1 MSKFKFS
8 MEKVLDWRSDTEET
22 KKINLGDAERE
33 KFRQDSFLQDM
44 IQENIKIKNESLT
57 TTRIDIL
64 RRQNMYKV
72 MLDERII
79 QQKNQVEIAI
89 KSVET
94 ARLEL
99 MEAHKEKKVM
109 EKLKEKEFNLVTS
122 LEKSEEQ
129 KQLDEMATLSY
140 GRSYY

>member
-1 MSKFKFS
+1 

-22 KKINLGDAERE
+22 KKKNLGDAERE
-33 KFRQDSFLQDM
+33 KVQQDSLLKDM

-109 EKLKEKEFNLVTS
+109 EKLKEKEFNLLAS
-122 LEKSEEQ
+122 QEKSEEQ

>member
-33 KFRQDSFLQDM
+33 RFRQDSFLQDM

>member
-1 MSKFKFS
+1 

-22 KKINLGDAERE
+22 KKKHLGDAERE
-33 KFRQDSFLQDM
+33 KFHQESLLQEL

-64 RRQNMYKV
+64 RRQNMYKM
-72 MLDERII
+72 MLDERIV
-79 QQKNQVEIAI
+79 QQKNQVDVSV

-109 EKLKEKEFNLVTS
+109 EKLKEKEFLLVTS
-122 LEKSEEQ
+122 LEKSQEQ

-140 GRSYY
+140 GRSAY

>member
-1 MSKFKFS
+1 

-33 KFRQDSFLQDM
+33 RFRQDSFLQDM

-57 TTRIDIL
+57 TKCIDIL

-72 MLDERII
+72 ILDERII

-89 KSVET
+89 KTVET

>member
-22 KKINLGDAERE
+22 KKKNLGDAERE
-33 KFRQDSFLQDM
+33 KVQQDSLLKDM

-109 EKLKEKEFNLVTS
+109 EKLKEKEFNLLAS
-122 LEKSEEQ
+122 QEKSEEQ

>member
-1 MSKFKFS
+1 

-33 KFRQDSFLQDM
+33 RFRQDSFLQDM

-64 RRQNMYKV
+64 RRQNMYNV

-89 KSVET
+89 KTVET

>member
-1 MSKFKFS
+1 

-33 KFRQDSFLQDM
+33 KFQQESFLKDM

-79 QQKNQVEIAI
+79 QQKNQVEIAT

-109 EKLKEKEFNLVTS
+109 EKLKEKEFNLLTS

>member
-1 MSKFKFS
+1 

-22 KKINLGDAERE
+22 KKKHLGDAERE
-33 KFRQDSFLQDM
+33 KFRQESLLQEL

-79 QQKNQVEIAI
+79 QQKNQVDSSI

-109 EKLKEKEFNLVTS
+109 EKLKEKEFLLVTS
-122 LEKSEEQ
+122 LEKSQEQ
-129 KQLDEMATLSY
+129 RQLDEMATLSY
-140 GRSYY
+140 GRSSY

>member
-1 MSKFKFS
+1 
-8 MEKVLDWRSDTEET
+8 MEKVLDWRSDTEEA
-22 KKINLGDAERE
+22 KKKNLGDAQRE
-33 KFRQDSFLQDM
+33 KSQQEAVLKEM

-79 QQKNQVEIAI
+79 QQKNQVEIAT
-89 KSVET
+89 KLVET

-99 MEAHKEKKVM
+99 MEAHKDKKIM
-109 EKLKEKEFNLVTS
+109 EKLKEKEFNLLLS
-122 LEKSEEQ
+122 QEKNEEQ
-129 KQLDEMATLSY
+129 KQLDEMVTLSY
-140 GRSYY
+140 GKSYY

>member
-1 MSKFKFS
+1 MSKFMFS

-22 KKINLGDAERE
+22 KKINLGEAERE
-33 KFRQDSFLQDM
+33 KFRQESFLHDM

-79 QQKNQVEIAI
+79 QQKNQVEIAL

-109 EKLKEKEFNLVTS
+109 EKLKEKEFNLITS

>member
-1 MSKFKFS
+1 MNKFKFS

-22 KKINLGDAERE
+22 KKKYLGDAERE
-33 KFRQDSFLQDM
+33 KFHQESLLQEL

-64 RRQNMYKV
+64 RRQNMYKM
-72 MLDERII
+72 MLDERIV
-79 QQKNQVEIAI
+79 QQKNQVDVSV

-109 EKLKEKEFNLVTS
+109 EKLKEKEFLLVTS
-122 LEKSEEQ
+122 LEKSQEQ

-140 GRSYY
+140 GRSAY

>member
-1 MSKFKFS
+1 

-22 KKINLGDAERE
+22 KKKEFGDAERE
-33 KFRQDSFLQDM
+33 KFRQDSLLQDM
-44 IQENIKIKNESLT
+44 VQENIKIKNESLT

-72 MLDERII
+72 MLDERIV
-79 QQKNQVEIAI
+79 QQKNQVDIS
-89 KSVET
+89 KKLVET

-109 EKLKEKEFNLVTS
+109 EKLKEKEFLLVTS

-140 GRSYY
+140 GRSFY

>member
-1 MSKFKFS
+1 
-8 MEKVLDWRSDTEET
+8 MEKVLDWRSDTEEA
-22 KKINLGDAERE
+22 KKKNLGDAQRE
-33 KFRQDSFLQDM
+33 KSQQEAVLKEM

-79 QQKNQVEIAI
+79 QQKNQVETAT
-89 KSVET
+89 KLVET

-99 MEAHKEKKVM
+99 MEAHKDKKIM
-109 EKLKEKEFNLVTS
+109 EKLKEKEFNLLLS
-122 LEKSEEQ
+122 QEKNEEQ
-129 KQLDEMATLSY
+129 KQLDEMVTLSY
-140 GRSYY
+140 GKSYY

>member
-8 MEKVLDWRSDTEET
+8 MEKVLDWRSDTEEA
-22 KKINLGDAERE
+22 KKKSLGDAQRE
-33 KFRQDSFLQDM
+33 KSQQELVLKEM

-79 QQKNQVEIAI
+79 QQKNQVETAT
-89 KSVET
+89 KLVET

-99 MEAHKEKKVM
+99 MEAHKDKKIM
-109 EKLKEKEFNLVTS
+109 EKLKEKEFNLLMTQ
-122 LEKSEEQ
+122 EKNEEQ

-140 GRSYY
+140 GKSYY

>member
-1 MSKFKFS
+1 

-33 KFRQDSFLQDM
+33 RFRQDSFLQDM

>member
-1 MSKFKFS
+1 

-22 KKINLGDAERE
+22 KKKYLGDAERE
-33 KFRQDSFLQDM
+33 KFHQESLLQEL

-72 MLDERII
+72 MLDERIV
-79 QQKNQVEIAI
+79 QQKNQVDVSV

-109 EKLKEKEFNLVTS
+109 EKLKEKEFLLVTS
-122 LEKSEEQ
+122 LEKSQEQ

-140 GRSYY
+140 GRSAY

>member
-33 KFRQDSFLQDM
+33 KFQQESFLKDM

-79 QQKNQVEIAI
+79 QQKNQVEIAT

-94 ARLEL
+94 ARVEL

-109 EKLKEKEFNLVTS
+109 EKLKEKEFNLLIS

>member
-1 MSKFKFS
+1 